1 MVSKDPAQFVVGDV
15 IDPKFADTPY
25 SGSPIIKVE
34 GMGDGRT
41 QVHFKNG
48 ELVEFFNGVQHE
60 IQE

>member
-1 MVSKDPAQFVVGDV
+1 MVLKDPGQFQVGDV
-15 IDPKFADTPY
+15 ISSKFAETPY

-41 QVHFKNG
+41 QVRFKNG

-60 IQE
+60 IED